1 MEKILDWLRQKSK
14 ASLTVAGIVLVL
26 VVAMLDRL
34 TPAEMSFT
42 ISYLFPVLLVTWFVG
57 RRQGIFISF
66 ICALAWLIVNLTQR
80 TEGWNPFAP
89 YWNAVNGLVAFLA
102 VVFLASAVKTL
113 NAELEARVE
122 RRTAELQASEQ
133 QFRQLAEGINEVFWM
148 TDVEK
153 SRIIYISPGYESIW
167 GRTCASLYAAP
178 ASRLEAVHPED
189 RERVMQAAMTSQL
202 HGGRYD
208 EEYRIIRPDQTV
220 RWVHD
225 QAFPIHDKAGAM
237 YRIGGIAE
245 DITDRK
251 RLERQI
257 LEVGD
262 QEQRRIGRD
271 LHDGLCQHL
280 SATMFA
286 CKIVEEELDKKSLP
300 EAAQV
305 RQIAE
310 FIDRAISQARDVA
323 EGLDPVK
330 VDANGL
336 MSALEELAAS
346 IQTMHRI
353 QCSFRSD
360 SLVLIEDNAAAI
372 HLYRIAQEAVNN
384 AIRHGKATSVEIG
397 LTNLPERVILTIQD
411 NGIGISKSPTRR
423 GGGMGMHTMRYRA
436 RMLGASFDASAGD
449 NGGTIVTCALPKSP
463 VAKTVES

>member
-1 MEKILDWLRQKSK
+1 MVQRIVDWLGQRSK
-14 ASLTVAGIVLVL
+14 TSLTVAGVILVSVIAVL
-26 VVAMLDRL
+26 DHS
-34 TPAEMSFT
+34 TPTEMTFT
-42 ISYLFPVLLVTWFVG
+42 ISYLFPVLLFTWFVG

-66 ICALAWLIVNLTQR
+66 VCAFAWLIVNLTQLR
-80 TEGWNPFAP
+80 QGWNPLAP
-89 YWNAVNGLVAFLA
+89 YWNAFNGLVAFLA

-113 NAELEARVE
+113 NAELEERVE

-133 QFRQLAEGINEVFWM
+133 QFRQLAEGIHEVFWM
-148 TDVEK
+148 TDVER
-153 SRIIYISPGYESIW
+153 SRVIYVSPGYASIW
-167 GRTCASLYAAP
+167 GRTCESLYTAP
-178 ASRLEAVHPED
+178 DSRLEAVHPED

-220 RWVHD
+220 RWIHD
-225 QAFPIHDKAGAM
+225 QAFPIYDKAGVL

-251 RLERQI
+251 LLERQI

-330 VDANGL
+330 VDANGF
-336 MSALEELAAS
+336 MSALEELTTS
-346 IQTMHRI
+346 IQSMHRI

-360 SLVLIEDNAAAI
+360 SLVLIDDTATAI

-384 AIRHGKATSVEIG
+384 AIRHGRATSIEIG
-397 LTNLPERVILTIQD
+397 LTNLPERVILTVQD
-411 NGIGISKSPTRR
+411 NGIGISKPPTRR
-423 GGGMGMHTMRYRA
+423 GGMGMHTMRYRA
-436 RMLGASFDASAGD
+436 RMLGASFDVSAGAK
-449 NGGTIVTCALPKSP
+449 GGTIVTCALPKSP
-463 VAKTVES
+463 VAKTVEP